1 MLTFAEPTFTLQG
14 KPFLVYLPVV
24 DLQTGRL
31 LGMEA
36 LVRWRHP
43 SRGDIPPGLLLE
55 AADSSN
61 DLGPLTRWIVLAACA
76 EAILWSPSVQLG
88 VNCSLDQLR
97 SGDVVRGVTEALEQ
111 TLLPSDRLN
120 FEVTEDSIADPV
132 VAPELVALSDLG
144 VQLSVDDVGT
154 NWSSF
159 EPFRRN
165 AVSTVKID
173 GSFTAGL
180 EGDHGINR
188 LVVETVTHMAHSL
201 GMSAII
207 EQIETAGQVEMA
219 QAFHVDAGQGFFFSE
234 PLPQP
239 QAQALASLSEVPVFS
254 RTEERTLVLPDGST
268 ASLDEVLVAAAQSQS
283 SSSGASAVP
292 EAVDA

>member
-1 MLTFAEPTFTLQG
+1 VLTFAEPTFTLQG
-14 KPFLVYLPVV
+14 NPFLVYLPVV

-43 SRGDIPPGLLLE
+43 TRGDIAPELLIK
-55 AADSSN
+55 AAETSN
-61 DLGPLTRWIVLAACA
+61 DLGPLTGWILMAACA
-76 EAILWSPSVQLG
+76 EAVMWSPSIQLG
-88 VNCSLDQLR
+88 VNCSVAQVR
-97 SGDVVRGVTEALEQ
+97 SGHVAQAVAEALEQ

-120 FEVTEDSIADPV
+120 IEVTEDAVADPV
-132 VAPELVALSDLG
+132 ASPDLHALSDLG

-165 AVSTVKID
+165 SISTVKID
-173 GSFTAGL
+173 GSFTSGL
-180 EGDHGINR
+180 EAQQGINR

-207 EQIETAGQVEMA
+207 EKVESA
-219 QAFHVDAGQGFFFSE
+219 EQAEIAKVFHVDAAQGYFFSE
-234 PLPQP
+234 PLPQG
-239 QAQALASLSEVPVFS
+239 QARILASLPEVPVFS
-254 RTEERTLVLPDGST
+254 RTEERTLVLQDGTTVPLSE
-268 ASLDEVLVAAAQSQS
+268 ALAAAET
-283 SSSGASAVP
+283 GPIGVAVPVP
-292 EAVDA
+292 EAADA